1 MLSILSRAFKKSH
14 RASSTP
20 LPSPP
25 GNGMS
30 GTKCQKWWRVN
41 DNDLPGIAQIRQ
53 CQMDCGG
60 SRVTRGS
67 RCSVVPT
74 VHNWDWLWLLSY
86 FRSPVVRSADEH
98 WTTICCTV
106 FFRLGLAK
114 LAACTKVQQSFGW
127 EESTFHKIPNL
138 RQTAEQIL
146 TKALFTDKPLYI
158 YIM

>member
-1 MLSILSRAFKKSH
+1 MLSILSRALKKSH

-114 LAACTKVQQSFGW
+114 LVACTKVQQSFGW
-127 EESTFHKIPNL
+127 EEPTFHKIPNL
-138 RQTAEQIL
+138 RQTAEQI
-146 TKALFTDKPLYI
+146 
-158 YIM
+158 